1 MDATHDVEPRS
12 AEELRMDI
20 HETSEKLRV
29 RYTELCGH
37 VKRRRQDLAAKLL
50 GSAYVSE
57 HPISACV
64 VAFCLG
70 TVVGALRLDRSG
82 ARLLNRIAHNVT
94 RSSKEAFGRI
104 GEKIFAD
111 ALKDSTRKFK

>member
-1 MDATHDVEPRS
+1 MDAAHDVEPRS

-20 HETSEKLRV
+20 HDTSEKLRV

-37 VKRRRQDLAAKLL
+37 VTKQRQDLAAKLS
-50 GSAYVSE
+50 GRAYTSE
-57 HPISACV
+57 YPISACV

-70 TVVGALRLDRSG
+70 GVVGALRLDRSG
-82 ARLLNRIAHNVT
+82 GRLLKRIAHNVA

-104 GEKIFAD
+104 GEKALAD